1 MKECR
6 IKSVRKLEGKIALI
20 GDKSISHRAV
30 MIASIAT
37 GRTKI
42 RNFAD
47 SQDCLRTVDAF
58 RQMGI
63 DIVIEGNEV
72 EVSGKG
78 LRGLRKPN
86 ASIYLGN
93 SGTTMRLILGILAG
107 QSFKCT
113 LTGDESLSSRPM
125 SRVTGPLRKMGA
137 DIEGEKSGEFAP
149 LTING
154 GKLKP
159 ISYQTPIP
167 SAQVKSS
174 ILFAGLYVNGTTC
187 VKEKFKSRDHTERML
202 KLFGADIKVEDLSVS
217 VEGGGTLSA
226 KDIEV
231 PGDISSASF
240 FIVGA
245 TLLRGSS
252 LEIKS
257 VLCNPT
263 RIGILDVLRRMGA
276 KIDVLNKTETQSEP
290 VCDLSIKAAGLKG
303 VEIGPEVI
311 PSVIDE
317 IPIIMVAA
325 ALADGTTVIK
335 GAKELRVKETD
346 RIKSITE
353 NLKRM
358 SAEIKVAGDDI
369 VIKGTKRL
377 KAAGLE
383 SFGDHRT
390 AMSMAIAALV
400 AEGTSSISDI
410 ECVDTSFPGFFR
422 ELRGISH

>member
-1 MKECR
+1 MKECK
-6 IKSVRKLEGKIALI
+6 IKPVRKLEGKIALI

-30 MIASIAT
+30 MIASIAA

-63 DIVIEGNEV
+63 DIIIEDNEV
-72 EVSGKG
+72 EVLGKG
-78 LRGLRKPN
+78 LRGLRKPDT
-86 ASIYLGN
+86 SIYLGN

-107 QSFKCT
+107 QPFKCT

-137 DIEGEKSGEFAP
+137 DIEGEKGGEFAP
-149 LTING
+149 LTISG
-154 GKLKP
+154 GELKP
-159 ISYQTPIP
+159 ISYRTPIP

-174 ILFAGLYVNGTTC
+174 ILFAGLYANGTTC

-217 VEGGGTLSA
+217 VEGGGALSA
-226 KDIEV
+226 KEIEV

-257 VLCNPT
+257 VLYNPT

-276 KIDVLNKTETQSEP
+276 KIDILKKGETKSEP
-290 VCDLSIKAAGLKG
+290 VCDLNIKAAGLKG
-303 VEIGPEVI
+303 IEIGPEQI

-358 SAEIKVAGDDI
+358 RAEVKVTGNDI

-377 KAAGLE
+377 KAADLE

-422 ELRGISH
+422 ELQGVSH

>member
-1 MKECR
+1 MKECK
-6 IKSVRKLEGKIALI
+6 IKPVRKLEGKIRLI

-42 RNFAD
+42 RNFAG
-47 SQDCLRTVDAF
+47 SQDCLRTADAF

-72 EVSGKG
+72 EILGKG
-78 LRGLRKPN
+78 LRGLRKPDT
-86 ASIYLGN
+86 SIYLGN

-107 QSFKCT
+107 QPFTCT

-137 DIEGEKSGEFAP
+137 DIEGEKGGEFAP
-149 LTING
+149 LTISG
-154 GKLKP
+154 GELKP
-159 ISYQTPIP
+159 ISYRTPIP

-174 ILFAGLYVNGTTC
+174 ILFAGLYANGTTC

-217 VEGGGTLSA
+217 VEGGGALSA
-226 KDIEV
+226 KEIEV

-257 VLCNPT
+257 VLYNPT

-276 KIDVLNKTETQSEP
+276 KIDILKKGETKSEP
-290 VCDLSIKAAGLKG
+290 VCDLNIKAAGLKG
-303 VEIGPEVI
+303 IEIGPEMI

-358 SAEIKVAGDDI
+358 RAEVKVAGDDI

-377 KAAGLE
+377 EAADLE

-422 ELRGISH
+422 QLQGVSH